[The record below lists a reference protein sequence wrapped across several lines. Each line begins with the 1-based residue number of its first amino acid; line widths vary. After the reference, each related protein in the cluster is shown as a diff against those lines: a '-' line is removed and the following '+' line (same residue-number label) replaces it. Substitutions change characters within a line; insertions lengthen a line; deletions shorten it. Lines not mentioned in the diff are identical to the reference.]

1 MTSSTPPLPPHDRR
15 VLIGTIVK
23 VRGLR
28 GDLKIVPLTWRPD
41 RFDDLDG
48 VWVAR
53 KGEED
58 TYFTFKRVRL
68 EGGMV
73 YVRFNEAPRR
83 DLAEELVGGE
93 MFIDVDDRDPLP
105 ESRFYLDEL
114 VGCEIHCRKYG
125 PLGTLHEVMDLPA
138 NDVWIVKGGQY
149 GEILIPAIQ
158 EVVHDVDTDA
168 RRIEVTL
175 LDGLIDEKRLNPGS
189 EGKEISE
196 EASS

>member
-1 MTSSTPPLPPHDRR
+1 MSISIPPLPPLERR

-53 KGEED
+53 KGEEEQ
-58 TYFTFKRVRL
+58 YFTFKRVRL

-93 MFIDVDDRDPLP
+93 LFIDADERDPLP
-105 ESRFYLDEL
+105 ENRFYLDDL
-114 VGCEIHCRKYG
+114 VGCEIHCRTFG
-125 PLGTLHEVMDLPA
+125 PLGTLREVMDLPA
-138 NDVWIVKGGQY
+138 NDVWIVNGGQY

-158 EVVHDVDTDA
+158 EVVHKVDTTA

-175 LDGLIDEKRLNPGS
+175 MEGLIDEKKLAAQSGEKQDS
-189 EGKEISE
+189 ED
-196 EASS
+196 SSS